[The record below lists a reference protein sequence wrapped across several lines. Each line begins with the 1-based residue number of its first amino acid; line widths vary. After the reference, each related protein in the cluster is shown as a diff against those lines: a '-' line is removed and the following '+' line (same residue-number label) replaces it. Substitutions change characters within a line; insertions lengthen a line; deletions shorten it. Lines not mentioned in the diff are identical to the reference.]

1 MTVPGKGGGPAK
13 PTALHLLHGETR
25 PSVVNYNEPVPTE
38 EAVVPPEGM
47 TEEALAVW
55 HKLSADLIKTGVL
68 QPWDAD
74 NYREYCEAVVASR
87 MAQSYLDEEGE
98 VIDQPITDRNGK
110 VSGYRQ
116 VVNPWWKVK
125 REAVTAMF
133 AGAARF
139 GLTPADRTRI
149 QVDNGGR
156 KPKGQDNSDLM
167 SG

>member
-1 MTVPGKGGGPAK
+1 MTTEKGGGPAK
-13 PTALHLLHGETR
+13 PTALKLLHGETR
-25 PSVVNYNEPVPTE
+25 PSQVNYNEPVPSE

-47 TEEALAVW
+47 TDEALAVW
-55 HKLSADLIKTGVL
+55 HQLSADLIKTGVL
-68 QPWDAD
+68 QTWDAD

-87 MAQSYLDEEGE
+87 EAQRALDEEGE
-98 VIDQPITDRNGK
+98 VIETAIVDRNGK
-110 VSGYRQ
+110 VSGHRTA
-116 VVNPWWKVK
+116 VNPWWKIK
-125 REAVTAMF
+125 REAVTAML